1 MPCND
6 GKLGWKCYQSL
17 KKSSLTVASNQQIL
31 VISCHVNFTIFPT
44 PLSKDM
50 ELSYLIVNQKGDVH
64 CSFLIGKSRLA
75 PLKAVTIPRMELS
88 AAVVATRLD
97 KMMRQELNLAI
108 DESTFW
114 TDSTC
119 VLRYIENE
127 SRRFQT
133 FVANRVSKIHDAS
146 KPSQWRYVSTNL
158 NPADDTSRGLTT
170 TEILENERWLMGP
183 AFLRKSIE
191 HWPSQDLSNSEIQEN
206 DPELKKAVTPLV
218 MAANKND
225 IQNTMCKRFEK
236 FSSWEG
242 LKKAIAWIVRYKRRL
257 REMVRRKDGG
267 FDTPP
272 PPPHPPPV
280 ATPLIAC
287 IVRYKR
293 RLREMV
299 RRRKDEK
306 RLEPRGQR
314 RNKVNPISIEELD
327 KAERL
332 NLEIVQGSNFQ
343 EELNALAT
351 PDGEPTK
358 KTERRIHKASA
369 VYKLDPKMVNG
380 LLCVGGRLEHAPIE
394 SNAKYPISNTI

>member
-1 MPCND
+1 MATLIQHPDRPNRWRSWFTNWKRHTRSTRAERNKKSRWKPIRNKNHIWLGHQRSTRKIKYNFMQHCKFCQSRRCQFRQTISKILSVVSSIYDPLGFVAPFIFLAKTILQDMCRSKPRWDDQIPEDALQD
-6 GKLGWKCYQSL
+6 GRLGWKCYQSL
-17 KKSSLTVASNQQIL
+17 KKSSSTVASNQQIL

-158 NPADDTSRGLTT
+158 NPADDTSRGLTA

-236 FSSWEG
+236 FSSWKG
-242 LKKAIAWIVRYKRRL
+242 LKKAIACR
-257 REMVRRKDGG
+257 G
-267 FDTPP
+267 
-272 PPPHPPPV
+272 V
-280 ATPLIAC
+280 AKPL
-287 IVRYKR
+287 
-293 RLREMV
+293 
-299 RRRKDEK
+299 
-306 RLEPRGQR
+306 
-314 RNKVNPISIEELD
+314 
-327 KAERL
+327 
-332 NLEIVQGSNFQ
+332 
-343 EELNALAT
+343 
-351 PDGEPTK
+351 
-358 KTERRIHKASA
+358 
-369 VYKLDPKMVNG
+369 
-380 LLCVGGRLEHAPIE
+380 
-394 SNAKYPISNTI
+394 

>member
-1 MPCND
+1 
-6 GKLGWKCYQSL
+6 
-17 KKSSLTVASNQQIL
+17 
-31 VISCHVNFTIFPT
+31 
-44 PLSKDM
+44 M

-75 PLKAVTIPRMELS
+75 PLKAVTIPRMKLS

-158 NPADDTSRGLTT
+158 NPADDTSRGLTA

-225 IQNTMCKRFEK
+225 IPNTMCKRFEK

-242 LKKAIAWIVRYKRRL
+242 LKKAIAW
-257 REMVRRKDGG
+257 
-267 FDTPP
+267 
-272 PPPHPPPV
+272 
-280 ATPLIAC
+280 